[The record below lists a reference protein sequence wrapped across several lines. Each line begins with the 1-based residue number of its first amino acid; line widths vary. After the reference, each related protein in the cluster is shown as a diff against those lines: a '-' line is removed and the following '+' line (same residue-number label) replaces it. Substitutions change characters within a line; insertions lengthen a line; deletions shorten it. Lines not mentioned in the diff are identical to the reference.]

1 MHLKNKMDVGK
12 FTILAEMQ
20 PPKGVDVSAMVN
32 SATRVKTTVDAFL
45 VPEMG
50 NAVMRM
56 SALGGAMIL
65 QSKGLETI
73 MQINCRDRNR
83 IALQA
88 DLLAAYGAGI
98 INIMGVSGEDP
109 GLGDHFETKAVH
121 DIDLMTL
128 FKAVSTLQ
136 AGKDLAGNELTGSPS
151 FLVGATVNA
160 KASGDELKKE
170 LDRMAQKAEAGV
182 DFFIAPPVFDMEA
195 IAPFM
200 ETVDLKKSRVV
211 PTVMLLKSV
220 GMARYLARH
229 MKMQISQELIQR
241 IMRAPDKVT
250 ESLSIAKQ
258 IISEV
263 EEAGFA
269 GVLISAMGWE
279 EKLQKLMDMI

>member
-1 MHLKNKMDVGK
+1 MHLKNKLDVGK

-32 SATRVKTTVDAFL
+32 SATRVKKAVDAFL

-65 QSKGLETI
+65 QSRGMETI

-88 DLLAAYGAGI
+88 DLLAAYGTGI

-109 GLGDHFETKAVH
+109 SLGDHHQTKAVH

-128 FKAVSTLQ
+128 FQSVSALSS
-136 AGKDLAGNELTGSPS
+136 GKDLAGNELAGSPS
-151 FLVGATVNA
+151 FLVGAAVNA
-160 KASGDELKKE
+160 RATGDELEKE
-170 LDRMAQKAEAGV
+170 LESMCQKLEAGV
-182 DFFIAPPVFDMEA
+182 DFFIAPPVFDIAA
-195 IAPFM
+195 IAPFL
-200 ETVDLKKSRVV
+200 EKVDLKKTRIL

-229 MKMQISQELIQR
+229 MNMAISQDLIKR
-241 IMRAPDKVT
+241 LMRAPDKVI
-250 ESLSIAKQ
+250 ESLTIASAG
-258 IISEV
+258 IAAL

-279 EKLQKLMDMI
+279 DKLQKLMDMA

>member
-32 SATRVKTTVDAFL
+32 SAIRVKSTVDAFL

-65 QSKGLETI
+65 QSNGLETV

-109 GLGDHFETKAVH
+109 SIGDHYETKAVH

-136 AGKDLAGNELTGSPS
+136 AGKDLAGNELNGSPS

-160 KASGDELKKE
+160 NAAMDELEKE

-182 DFFIAPPVFDMEA
+182 DFFIAPPVFDMDD

-200 ETVDLKKSRVV
+200 EKVDLKKNRIV

-229 MKMQISQELIQR
+229 MKMNISQELIQR

-250 ESLSIAKQ
+250 ESLSIARQ
-258 IISEV
+258 VISAV

-279 EKLQKLMDMI
+279 DKLQKLMDMI

>member
-1 MHLKNKMDVGK
+1 MHLKNKFDVGK
-12 FTILAEMQ
+12 FTIIAEMQ

-32 SATRVKTTVDAFL
+32 SASRVKKAVDAFL

-65 QSKGLETI
+65 QSKGMETI
-73 MQINCRDRNR
+73 MQVNCRDRNR

-98 INIMGVSGEDP
+98 INVMGVSGEDP
-109 GLGDHFETKAVH
+109 SLGDHHQTQAVN

-128 FKAVSTLQ
+128 FKAVATLQ
-136 AGKDLAGNELTGSPS
+136 TGRDLAGNELSGSPT
-151 FLVGATVNA
+151 FLVGATINA
-160 KASGDELKKE
+160 RATGDELEKE
-170 LDRMAQKAEAGV
+170 LARMAEKAEAGV
-182 DFFIAPPVFDMEA
+182 DFFIAPPVFDINA

-200 ETVDLKKSRVV
+200 EKVDLKKNRVV

-229 MKMQISQELIQR
+229 LNMTISQDLIKR
-241 IMRAPDKVT
+241 LMRAPDKPT
-250 ESLSIAKQ
+250 ESFSIATET
-258 IISEV
+258 ISAV
-263 EEAGFA
+263 QEAGFA
-269 GVLISAMGWE
+269 GVVISAMGWE
-279 EKLQKLMDMI
+279 DKLQKLLDKI